1 MEETT
6 EDEDFLAEGRGKV
19 TEDELKSAWN
29 MVMLDSM
36 VTHLPFNIYV
46 VECQMTDNPLSVFI
60 PSDYNDPEYYFAVT
74 VSDDP
79 AFVDPHTLL
88 DVKLEAVDIQNAF
101 RFIRHYE
108 KYIRDFAKVELSVL
122 DANYNA
128 IHKGYTPVSKS
139 YLIQRPV
146 EVMSL
151 NEMAN
156 VQKNKTGLP
165 CDVWIDFNGS
175 WQENTGHAYRFKVTD
190 SKNKRKLSVTIPDLE
205 FVNGT
210 GSFQVP
216 IYPKSN
222 IGICGMPTSLSL
234 QNTVSL
240 IRMIYYRKLSNI
252 KMTEFREPLTTNRL
266 YSVMLSILI
275 IL

>member
-6 EDEDFLAEGRGKV
+6 EYEDFIVEGRGKA
-19 TEDELKSAWN
+19 TEDELKSVWN

-79 AFVDPHTLL
+79 AFVEPHTLL

-101 RFIRHYE
+101 RFIRYYE
-108 KYIRDFAKVELSVL
+108 KYIHDFAKEELSVL

-139 YLIQRPV
+139 YLIQRSV
-146 EVMSL
+146 ELMPL
-151 NEMAN
+151 NEMSN
-156 VQKNKTGLP
+156 VQKNKPGLP

-175 WQENTGHAYRFKVTD
+175 WRENTGHAYRFKVAD

-210 GSFQVP
+210 GSFSGSD
-216 IYPKSN
+216 ISK
-222 IGICGMPTSLSL
+222 
-234 QNTVSL
+234 
-240 IRMIYYRKLSNI
+240 I
-252 KMTEFREPLTTNRL
+252 KYWYMWKCRHL
-266 YSVMLSILI
+266 
-275 IL
+275 